1 MTMRK
6 ITIAAIIA
14 LACAG
19 MVAHADDTALNSQIA
34 HLQSEWAEINYKVT
48 DHDTKLQR
56 FEQLST
62 EAEALVDAY
71 PDRAEPMVWS
81 GIVLS
86 TRAGAQGGLGALGLA
101 KKAKARLEAAEKI
114 NPDVLNGSIY
124 SSLGTLYAKV
134 PGAPI
139 GFGSKKKA
147 RAYLEKAVS
156 VSPDGLDSNY
166 FYGDF
171 LISTGA
177 YEKAREFLDRATLA
191 PSRPGR
197 EVADAGRRA
206 EIADDL
212 ALVRGHMR

>member
-1 MTMRK
+1 MKK
-6 ITIAAIIA
+6 IAIAALFA
-14 LACAG
+14 LSCAG
-19 MVAHADDTALNSQIA
+19 AVAHADDAALNAQIA
-34 HLQSEWAEINYKVT
+34 QLQSEWAEINYKIT

-62 EAEALVDAY
+62 EADALVEAY

-101 KKAKARLEAAEKI
+101 KKAKSRLEAAEKI

-147 RAYLEKAVS
+147 RAYLEKAVAI
-156 VSPDGLDSNY
+156 SPDGLDSNY

-177 YEKAREFLDRATLA
+177 YEQAGKFLNRAKLA
-191 PSRPGR
+191 PPRPGR
-197 EVADAGRRA
+197 EVADAGRQS
-206 EIADDL
+206 EIAEDL
-212 ALVRGHMR
+212 TLVQEHTR